1 MFKNSKK
8 NWGLALISVMLL
20 AAFVLSACTT
30 PTAAPTSAAPTTAA
44 TTEAPTVAPT
54 EAATTEVA
62 PTYSGILNVRGFSQG
77 DEIATE
83 RVKYALEQLKGVNVV
98 LTEGSLDKQQFLTSV
113 ASGKV
118 PDLIYISRSD
128 IGTYAGAGALLPL
141 DEACIAKQNI
151 DMTQYYEAAVAQDTL
166 AGKIYGIPE
175 FYNIITVL
183 AGDESFAEAGLT
195 PADLDLSNWDK
206 IAEINTKLTKFDSNH
221 KVTKIGFDP
230 KLPEFLPLW
239 VAANGGSMLSADGKT
254 ATLNDPKVVE
264 ALTFTVSLIKAD
276 GGFDDFMAFRNTWD
290 FWGGGNEFV
299 AKQVG
304 AFPMEQWYV
313 NVLNDSSPDLKLT
326 ILPFLTRDGKPISF
340 ETGNT
345 WAIPAGSKNVDAAC
359 AFARTMTSP
368 EAWRAAATARANA
381 RAAAGK
387 TFTGVYSGNKL
398 ADKIIFGD
406 LVKPSGNATWD
417 NAIKVLV
424 DAQASAISIPAS
436 PASSEFQQAWQ
447 DAVNRVLSGK
457 QTVDEAL
464 DQAQT
469 EAQAALDKAWAQ
481 VK

>member
-8 NWGLALISVMLL
+8 NWGLAVISVLL
-20 AAFVLSACTT
+20 LSAFVLSACTT
-30 PTAAPTSAAPTTAA
+30 PTAAPTEASTAAP
-44 TTEAPTVAPT
+44 TEAPT
-54 EAATTEVA
+54 EAA

-83 RVKYALEQLKGVNVV
+83 RVKYTLEQLKDVSVV
-98 LTEGSLDKQQFLTSV
+98 MTEGSLDKQQFLTSV

-128 IGTYAGAGALLPL
+128 IGTYAGAGALEPL

-151 DMTQYYEAAVAQDTL
+151 DMTQYYEASVKQNTL
-166 AGKIYGIPE
+166 AGKIYGLPE

-183 AGDESFAEAGLT
+183 VGDESLAEAGLT

-206 IAEINTKLTKFDSNH
+206 IAEVNTKLAKFDAQN

-239 VAANGGSMLSADGKT
+239 VAANGGSMLSEDGKT
-254 ATLNDPKVVE
+254 ATLTDPKVAE
-264 ALTFTVSLIKAD
+264 ALTFAVSLIEAN

-313 NVLNDSSPDLKLT
+313 NVLNGSSPDLKLT
-326 ILPFLTRDGKPISF
+326 ILPFLTREGKPISF

-359 AFARTMTSP
+359 AFARLMTSP
-368 EAWRAAATARANA
+368 EAWKVAATARADA

-398 ADKIIFGD
+398 ADEIIFGQ
-406 LVKPSGNATWD
+406 LVKPSGSESWD
-417 NAIKVLV
+417 AAVKVLV
-424 DAQASAISIPAS
+424 EAQASAISIPAS

-447 DAVNRVLSGK
+447 DAVNRVLAGQ
-457 QTVDEAL
+457 QTVEEAL
-464 DQAQT
+464 AQAQT
-469 EAQAALDKAWAQ
+469 EAQTALDKAWASI
-481 VK
+481 K